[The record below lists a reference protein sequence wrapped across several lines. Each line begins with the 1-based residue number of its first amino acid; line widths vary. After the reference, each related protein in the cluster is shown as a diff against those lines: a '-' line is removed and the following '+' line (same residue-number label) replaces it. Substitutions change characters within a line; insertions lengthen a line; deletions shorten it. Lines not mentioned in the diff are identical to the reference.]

1 MHYTIQKDKQSF
13 TALLSFPH
21 TITAQYDTGGGG
33 WGANGATETSIQTN
47 RRTVILSICVYR
59 EALRWTLF
67 SMQATGHVLLGT
79 SYYMQHL
86 IDEDEKAEAQLT
98 ASRDPNKLLQ
108 AIQWKRTAADH
119 RN

>member
-1 MHYTIQKDKQSF
+1 MITEMWAYSTILVSGLENSFMLQSIDIENQHRDKQTDRESF
-13 TALLSFPH
+13 YPS
-21 TITAQYDTGGGG
+21 IN
-33 WGANGATETSIQTN
+33 NGAFSC
-47 RRTVILSICVYR
+47 LCVYR

-98 ASRDPNKLLQ
+98 ACQNTNKPLQ
-108 AIQWKRTAADH
+108 AIQWKKTAADH
-119 RN
+119 KN